1 MHILHLSF
9 FWLLSYPLYSRQ
21 INFTIKVC
29 KYNLFVT
36 TIEFNSLESWKHL
49 LNIKIFILIIELSRD
64 SQHINYSSKKFLK
77 YVKMPINLMTPFCL
91 IHAEESALKSTK
103 LLMYLWT
110 LQKILK
116 ILMMT
121 LQNLVIFCIMKSYNI
136 ENTK

>member
-77 YVKMPINLMTPFCL
+77 YVKMPNNPKTPFCL

-121 LQNLVIFCIMKSYNI
+121 LQNSEIFCIMKSYNI